1 MFSFDRA
8 AFLSGYKQRFGPVTR
23 ELAAAI
29 DFLLDRIESDTRF
42 AHDPV
47 DRWKIAY
54 CLATFKW
61 ETAHTLRPIDEHGGD
76 AYFNRRYGPGTVAG
90 KMLGNTAAGDGARFH
105 GRGFVQLTGRA
116 NYTRAGK
123 FLKIDLVNHPDRAKE
138 PALAYEI
145 AMEGMSKGW
154 FTGAKL
160 ATFFKPNSAPDYED
174 ARTIINGHDKA
185 QTIADL
191 ARRFDELLA
200 AVLVPGMAVTP

>member
-8 AFLSGYKQRFGPVTR
+8 GFLAGYRQRFGPVTA

-29 DFLLDRIESDTRF
+29 DFLLGRIEGDARF
-42 AHDPV
+42 VQAPV

-61 ETAHTLRPIDEHGGD
+61 ETAHTLRPIDEYGGD
-76 AYFNRRYGPGTVAG
+76 AYFNKRYGPGTVVG
-90 KMLGNTAAGDGARFH
+90 KMLGNTEPGDGARFH

-116 NYTRAGK
+116 NYARAGK
-123 FLKIDLVNHPDRAKE
+123 FLKVDLLNQPDRAKE

-145 AMEGMSKGW
+145 AVEGMSKGW
-154 FTGAKL
+154 FTGARL
-160 ATFFKPNSAPDYED
+160 AKFFKQDGAPAYED

-200 AVLVPGMAVTP
+200 AVTA

>member
-1 MFSFDRA
+1 MFSFDNA
-8 AFLSGYKQRFGPVTR
+8 TFLAGYKQRFGPVTA

-29 DFLLDRIESDTRF
+29 EFLLSRIESDVRF
-42 AHDPV
+42 APGPV

-76 AYFNRRYGPGTVAG
+76 AYFNKRYGSGTAVG
-90 KMLGNTAAGDGARFH
+90 KILGNTEAGDGARFH
-105 GRGFVQLTGRA
+105 GRGYVQLTGRA
-116 NYTRAGK
+116 NYERAGK
-123 FLKIDLVNHPDRAKE
+123 LLKADLINKPERAKE

-145 AMEGMSKGW
+145 AMEGMNKGW

-160 ATFFKPNSAPDYED
+160 AKFFKQGNPPNYED

-185 QTIADL
+185 QDIAEI
-191 ARRFDELLA
+191 ARRFDELLTGS
-200 AVLVPGMAVTP
+200 LT